1 MTHPEAPV
9 TIMHITGVGRSGST
23 ILDIVLGTHPQ
34 IQSVGEI
41 GNLVR
46 TGWINRESLGGIA
59 HRKLRF
65 PLCTCG
71 RRLDVATA
79 DTDVEFCPFWSS
91 VRREWVV
98 RAGQDDIESYPR
110 LQDSFERNR
119 RWLRLLRETHKP
131 SPQFQS
137 YARLTRTF
145 FESIR
150 AVSGKPIIVDSTKAP
165 VRAFTFAMVPGIDL
179 RLVHLVRDGRGV
191 MSSRRKTFQKDLQA
205 GIEWDHKGNPIW
217 KSGARWVGLNL
228 LAEWICAQ
236 PGPGRTMRLR
246 YEDFVADP
254 RKTLDGIGALLG
266 LDLTEVANAASTGK
280 TMEVG
285 HNIGGNRVRKLESVK
300 LRPDTG
306 EWRDMLSSNEQRLT
320 WLFMGW
326 LMRRYG
332 YKREYLTL

>member
-1 MTHPEAPV
+1 MAHPEAPV
-9 TIMHITGVGRSGST
+9 TVLHITGVGRSGST

-34 IQSVGEI
+34 IQSVGEV

-46 TGWINRESLGGIA
+46 TGWINRQSLRGIP
-59 HRKLRF
+59 HRKLRL

-71 RRLDVATA
+71 RRLDVASA
-79 DTDVEFCPFWSS
+79 DSDVEICPFWDS
-91 VRREWVV
+91 VRREWIH
-98 RAGQDDIESYPR
+98 RAGRDDIESYPR
-110 LQDSFERNR
+110 LQNAFERNR
-119 RWLRLLRETHKP
+119 QWPHVLYEKHRR

-150 AVSGKPIIVDSTKAP
+150 AVSGKPIVVDSTKFP
-165 VRAFTFAMVPGIDL
+165 VRAYTFAMIPGIDL

-191 MSSRRKTFQKDLQA
+191 MSSRRKILQKDPQA
-205 GIEWDHKGNPIW
+205 GIEWDHEGHPIW

-228 LAEWICAQ
+228 VAEWSCAQ
-236 PGPGRTMRLR
+236 PGPGKSMRVR

-254 RKTLDGIGALLG
+254 KHSLERIGSLLG
-266 LDLTEVANAASTGK
+266 LDLTDVAVAASAGE

-285 HNIGGNRVRKLESVK
+285 HNIGGNRVRKSESIR
-300 LRPDTG
+300 LRPDTR
-306 EWRDMLSSNEQRLT
+306 EWRDTLSGEEQRLT
-320 WLFMGW
+320 WFLMGW

-332 YKREYLTL
+332 YKREYPAP